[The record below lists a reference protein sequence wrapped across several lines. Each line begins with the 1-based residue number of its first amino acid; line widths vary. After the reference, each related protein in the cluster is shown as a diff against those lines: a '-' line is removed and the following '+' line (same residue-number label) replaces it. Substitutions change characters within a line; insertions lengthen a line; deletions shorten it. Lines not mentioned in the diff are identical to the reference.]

1 MESTRIAEQAE
12 ETGAPLT
19 AAEEEQAGYALRAL
33 TAKPGD
39 PDTALVSREWLALVE
54 PFFELGWAMG
64 VRTGST
70 GFAVAG
76 VPVDGATVAH
86 AFAQLNG
93 NRAARLLQARSL
105 EDPQTA
111 GPSIWQRVRYHGS
124 LSQSHGCYWVSAIHA
139 LGDPVSMVPTLR
151 YDLCKLRGATPVP
164 VVTSVRRSS
173 LTPLAE
179 WLTAL

>member
-12 ETGAPLT
+12 ETGAPIT
-19 AAEEEQAGYALRAL
+19 AAEEEQAGHALREL

-39 PDTALVSREWLALVE
+39 PDAALVSREWLALVQ

-70 GFAVAG
+70 GLAVAG
-76 VPVDGATVAH
+76 VPVDEDTVARM
-86 AFAQLNG
+86 FARLNG
-93 NRAARLLQARSL
+93 ERAADLLARGF
-105 EDPQTA
+105 EDPQHG

-124 LSQSHGCYWVSAIHA
+124 LTRSHGTYWVGAIHA
-139 LGDPVSMVPTLR
+139 HGDPVSMLPTLR
-151 YDLCKLRGATPVP
+151 YDLCELRGQTPVP
-164 VVTSVRRSS
+164 VVTNVRRIS

>member
-19 AAEEEQAGYALRAL
+19 AAEEEQAGYALREL
-33 TAKPGD
+33 TTKPGD
-39 PDTALVSREWLALVE
+39 ADTALVSREWLTLVQ

-70 GFAVAG
+70 GFAMVG

-93 NRAARLLQARSL
+93 ERAADLLARGL
-105 EDPQTA
+105 EDPQNA

-124 LSQSHGCYWVSAIHA
+124 LTQAHGTYWVSAIHA
-139 LGDPVSMVPTLR
+139 HGDPVSMVPTLR
-151 YDLCKLRGATPVP
+151 YDLCELQGETPVP
-164 VVTSVRRSS
+164 VVSNVRRVS
-173 LTPLAE
+173 LTPLGE

>member
-12 ETGAPLT
+12 ETGVPVT
-19 AAEEEQAGYALRAL
+19 AAEEEQAGYALRTL

-39 PDTALVSREWLALVE
+39 PDAALVSREWLALVQ

-70 GFAVAG
+70 GVAVAG
-76 VPVDGATVAH
+76 VPVDDATVAH

-93 NRAARLLQARSL
+93 ERAADLLARGWQ
-105 EDPQTA
+105 DPQSA

-124 LSQSHGCYWVSAIHA
+124 LTRSHGIYWVGAIHA
-139 LGDPVSMVPTLR
+139 HGDPVSMLPTLR
-151 YDLCKLRGATPVP
+151 YDLCKLRGQTPVP
-164 VVTSVRRSS
+164 VVSNVRRGS

>member
-19 AAEEEQAGYALRAL
+19 EAEEEQAGYALRAL

-39 PDTALVSREWLALVE
+39 PDAALVSREWLSLVQ

-70 GFAVAG
+70 GLAVAG

-93 NRAARLLQARSL
+93 ERAANVLARGQ
-105 EDPQTA
+105 EEPQHA

-124 LSQSHGCYWVSAIHA
+124 LTRSHGTYWVEAIHA
-139 LGDPVSMVPTLR
+139 YGDPVSMLPTLR
-151 YDLCKLRGATPVP
+151 YDLGELRGETLVP
-164 VVTSVRRSS
+164 VVTNVRRVS
-173 LTPLAE
+173 LTPVAE

>member
-19 AAEEEQAGYALRAL
+19 EAEEEQAGYALRAL

-39 PDTALVSREWLALVE
+39 PDAALVSREWLALVQ

-70 GFAVAG
+70 GLAVAG

-93 NRAARLLQARSL
+93 ERAAYALARGQ
-105 EDPQTA
+105 EDPQHA

-124 LSQSHGCYWVSAIHA
+124 LTRSHGTYWVGAIHA
-139 LGDPVSMVPTLR
+139 TGDPVSMLPTLL
-151 YDLCKLRGATPVP
+151 YDLGELRGETLVP
-164 VVTSVRRSS
+164 VVTNVRRVS
-173 LTPLAE
+173 LTPVAE